1 MMQHFLAVNR
11 ESLAKQ
17 ASLLRIAS
25 VKLADSLRS
34 GTFRSL
40 YRGQGI
46 EFSGV
51 REYLPGDDVR
61 AIDWNVTAR
70 MGKPFVKLFEEE
82 HELQIFLIVDRSFSM
97 FTGSGKKS
105 RYETAAEAAAV
116 ITMAAEINASS
127 VGAVIFDG
135 EIRFSCSP
143 ESGRRRTMLLL
154 TRLDETD
161 GTGCAGSVLG
171 SALAG
176 AGKLLKKRSLVFV
189 LSDFRSTSWVNP
201 LASLAQKHDVVA
213 VRITDKVDNELPEMG
228 TVPFVDSES
237 KMRLVLPTS
246 LPSFRNAWRADNRQ
260 QFMRWQE
267 NCKKHGALPLDIGT
281 DDDPVGVLSEFFARR
296 GGSA

>member
-1 MMQHFLAVNR
+1 MKQHFLAVNR

-25 VKLADSLRS
+25 VKLADSLRA

-51 REYLPGDDVR
+51 REYLRGDDVR

-82 HELQIFLIVDRSFSM
+82 HELQIFLVIDRSFSM
-97 FTGSGKKS
+97 FTGSGKRS
-105 RYETAAEAAAV
+105 RYETAAEAAAL
-116 ITMAAEINASS
+116 ITMAAEVNASS

-161 GTGCAGSVLG
+161 GSESAGSVLG
-171 SALAG
+171 SALTG

-189 LSDFRSTSWVNP
+189 LSDFRSTSWIDP
-201 LASLAQKHDVVA
+201 LASLAQKHDVAA
-213 VRITDKVDNELPEMG
+213 VRITDASDNELPEMG
-228 TVPFVDSES
+228 TVPFIDSET
-237 KMRLVLPTS
+237 KTRLVLPTS
-246 LPSFRNAWRADNRQ
+246 LSSFRNAWRADNRQ
-260 QFMRWQE
+260 HLAGWRE
-267 NCKKHGALPLDIGT
+267 SCRKHGVLPLIIAT
-281 DDDPVGVLSEFFARR
+281 DDDPVRVLSNFFAHR
-296 GGSA
+296 GQTA